1 MGTAG
6 GKASLLVPQSLRP
19 CMRIKDCE
27 EIGSATS
34 CIKLMKQGRW
44 YKVIVLN
51 IEYGMPGQ
59 RPRRR
64 DVLLYKQ
71 APRFASP
78 PALELTEYLI

>member
-1 MGTAG
+1 
-6 GKASLLVPQSLRP
+6 
-19 CMRIKDCE
+19 
-27 EIGSATS
+27 
-34 CIKLMKQGRW
+34 MKQGRW